1 MAIWTKTLIVAAA
14 TFVSL
19 QALAQQAGEDS
30 DAVRLEAAEARLAAE
45 QARMQEALK
54 ERELRRVQ
62 LEQQSRVTAE
72 ESERRMR
79 EAEMRLEEAARQ
91 VADLSMQQLPRVEQI
106 ERIIRASRGPV
117 LGVTIGETGKE
128 GPAEGVEILG
138 ITPGGAAEDAGLQ
151 AGDII
156 TSINGEALAAESGRQ
171 ANRKLLDFMQG
182 IEDGDELQIEYLR
195 DGKSD
200 KVSLVPR
207 PMADHLRVFRFD
219 GDEFKGPQF
228 DVRVAPGVRAPQ
240 PFVWFG
246 ADGGFGDMEMV
257 TLTERLG
264 RYFGTSEGVLVVRA
278 PGNEEL
284 KLEDGDVILSIDG
297 RKPNSVG
304 HAMRILGS
312 YQAGEELKIEIM
324 RDKKKRSIDIVVP
337 DSQHSLVRPNA
348 APLVPDPVNR
358 VVVVGGQERT

>member
-1 MAIWTKTLIVAAA
+1 MATWTKTLIVATA
-14 TFVSL
+14 TLASL
-19 QALAQQAGEDS
+19 PALAQQTGEDT
-30 DAVRLEAAEARLAAE
+30 DAAHLKAAEARLAAE
-45 QARMQEALK
+45 EARMQEVLK
-54 ERELRRVQ
+54 EREMRREQ

-106 ERIIRASRGPV
+106 ERIVRASRGPV
-117 LGVTIGETGKE
+117 LGVTIGATNDA
-128 GPAEGVEILG
+128 GPAEGVQILG
-138 ITPGGAAEDAGLQ
+138 ITPGGAAEEAGLR
-151 AGDII
+151 AGDVI
-156 TSINGEALAAESGRQ
+156 TSINGEALTAESGQQ
-171 ANRKLLDFMQG
+171 ANRKLLEFMQG
-182 IEDGDELQIEYLR
+182 VEEGDQLQIEYLR

-207 PMADHLRVFRFD
+207 PMADHLRVFQFD
-219 GDEFKGPQF
+219 GDDFRGPQF
-228 DVRVAPGVRAPQ
+228 DVRVAPGVRGAP
-240 PFVWFG
+240 PMVWFG
-246 ADGGFGDMEMV
+246 ADGGFGEMEMV

-264 RYFGTSEGVLVVRA
+264 SYFGASEGVLVVRA
-278 PGNEEL
+278 PSSEDL

-324 RDKKKRSIDIVVP
+324 RDKKKRTIDIVVP
-337 DSQHSLVRPNA
+337 DSQRSLVRPGA
-348 APLVPDPVNR
+348 APLVPEPVNK
-358 VVVVGGQERT
+358 VVVIGGQERT